1 MKDKL
6 LLQAKNNYVTMHT
19 ARDETYLEKK
29 KDKAA
34 AYTSARSTLQPSS

>member
-29 KDKAA
+29 KG
-34 AYTSARSTLQPSS
+34 QSSSLHLSKEHPTT